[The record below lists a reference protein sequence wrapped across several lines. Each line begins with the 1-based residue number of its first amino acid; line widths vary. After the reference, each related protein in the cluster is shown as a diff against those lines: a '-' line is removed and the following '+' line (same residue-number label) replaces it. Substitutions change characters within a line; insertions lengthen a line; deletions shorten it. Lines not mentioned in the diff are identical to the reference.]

1 MSRFVDSADA
11 GFVDT
16 VLRVVRSHLADGGV
30 AVVERHLPGW
40 AATCTESDHI
50 VDGVRLWLRDLH
62 REGGVLAAT
71 MRYEFDDTVA
81 EQRFSVVNVDDDRLS
96 ELAAAAR
103 MRFERL

>member
-1 MSRFVDSADA
+1 
-11 GFVDT
+11 
-16 VLRVVRSHLADGGV
+16 
-30 AVVERHLPGW
+30 
-40 AATCTESDHI
+40 
-50 VDGVRLWLRDLH
+50 
-62 REGGVLAAT
+62 